1 MAILLESAILAV
13 ILIYPTWRIFG
24 RAGFHPALS
33 LLLVVPGIGLLI
45 VLFILGFVAWPATQ
59 PRVDAAGDAQ

>member
-1 MAILLESAILAV
+1 MAILLESAIIAV

-33 LLLVVPGIGLLI
+33 LLLFVPGIGLLI
-45 VLFILGFVAWPATQ
+45 VLFILGFVA
-59 PRVDAAGDAQ
+59 